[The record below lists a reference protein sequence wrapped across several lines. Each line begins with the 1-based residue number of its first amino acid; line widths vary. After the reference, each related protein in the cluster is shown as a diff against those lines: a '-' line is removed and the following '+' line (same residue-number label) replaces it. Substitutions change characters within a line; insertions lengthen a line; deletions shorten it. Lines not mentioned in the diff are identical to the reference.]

1 MSLICRKC
9 GLYFIY
15 LQLNEALQQSQQ
27 EVAQLSMERENF
39 EENMKKAFMRG
50 VCALN
55 MEAMTMF
62 GDQEARGRSS
72 WLLIIEQDI

>member
-1 MSLICRKC
+1 MLMLCVISLVSFHK
-9 GLYFIY
+9 LFNV
-15 LQLNEALQQSQQ
+15 LQLNEALEESRA
-27 EVAQLSMERENF
+27 EVARLHTERDRY

-62 GDQEARGRSS
+62 NESGT
-72 WLLIIEQDI
+72 